1 MIEKIMKLESIDI
14 LKSEIDYKLGRIEF
28 FKERLGKLENQEDK
42 EYDQSVRRLAKL
54 KEEVRNLLQI
64 MKFEEVVEFNEY
76 KEIFEK
82 LIDNA

>member
-1 MIEKIMKLESIDI
+1 MKSESIDI

-28 FKERLGKLENQEDK
+28 FKERLGLLENKEDR

-64 MKFEEVVEFNEY
+64 MKFEEAIEFNEY

-82 LIDNA
+82 LKANA

>member
-1 MIEKIMKLESIDI
+1 MKLESIDI

-28 FKERLGKLENQEDK
+28 FKERLGLLENKEDR
-42 EYDQSVRRLAKL
+42 EYDQSARRLVKL

-64 MKFEEVVEFNEY
+64 MEFEEVVEFNEY

-82 LIDNA
+82 LKDNA

>member
-1 MIEKIMKLESIDI
+1 MKSESIDI

-28 FKERLGKLENQEDK
+28 FKERLGLLENKEDR
-42 EYDQSVRRLAKL
+42 EYDQSIRRLVKL

-64 MKFEEVVEFNEY
+64 MKFEEVIEFNEY

-82 LIDNA
+82 LKANA

>member
-1 MIEKIMKLESIDI
+1 MKSESIDI

-28 FKERLGKLENQEDK
+28 FKERLGLLENKEDR

-64 MKFEEVVEFNEY
+64 MEFEQVVEFNEY

-82 LIDNA
+82 LNDNA

>member
-1 MIEKIMKLESIDI
+1 MKSESIDI

-28 FKERLGKLENQEDK
+28 FKERLGLLENKEDR

-82 LIDNA
+82 LKANA